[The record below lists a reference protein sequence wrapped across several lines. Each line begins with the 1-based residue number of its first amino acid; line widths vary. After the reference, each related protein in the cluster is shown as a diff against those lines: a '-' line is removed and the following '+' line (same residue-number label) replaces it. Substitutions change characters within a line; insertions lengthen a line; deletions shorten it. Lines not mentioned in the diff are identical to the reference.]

1 MTCINS
7 VHPDLGM
14 IVVKDNTVTEKAG
27 RVVYE

>member
-14 IVVKDNTVTEKAG
+14 IVVEDNVVTQKVG